1 MIEYITYQR
10 VSTCNFD
17 SQLGS
22 LAECCVLWSLGG
34 QHEAVESVLTMRD
47 TQVYIDCERART
59 RQSGA
64 QGDLQVEKEVKDEF
78 NYTGYGYPN

>member
-1 MIEYITYQR
+1 MSQR

-17 SQLGS
+17 SQLGR
-22 LAECCVLWSLGG
+22 LAERRVLWSLRG
-34 QHEAVESVLTMRD
+34 QDEAFESVPTVRD
-47 TQVYIDCERART
+47 TQVHIDRGRARA

-78 NYTGYGYPN
+78 NYTDYGYAN